1 MVLSLSLSLCL
12 SLSLYIY
19 IYKIDLLALLG
30 VIKLHRFQA
39 CLHIVCV
46 FTNPKANLLSLA
58 FTSLY
63 PLLPAPT
70 PVPLSFLFGGHHTI
84 VCVYEVFVFFNFVLF
99 LLHPVPC
106 LTQAP
111 VADSQIQRT
120 E

>member
-1 MVLSLSLSLCL
+1 M
-12 SLSLYIY
+12 
-19 IYKIDLLALLG
+19 
-30 VIKLHRFQA
+30 
-39 CLHIVCV
+39 CV
-46 FTNPKANLLSLA
+46 HHPKANLLSLA
-58 FTSLY
+58 FTSL
-63 PLLPAPT
+63 LLPALT